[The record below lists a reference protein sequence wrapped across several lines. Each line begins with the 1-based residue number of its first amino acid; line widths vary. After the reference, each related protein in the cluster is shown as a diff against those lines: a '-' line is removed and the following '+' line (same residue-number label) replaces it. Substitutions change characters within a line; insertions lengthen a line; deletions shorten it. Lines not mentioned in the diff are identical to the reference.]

1 MRKVYFCWRKKS
13 CTICYLWTPRWSE
26 QNHHPYPPRMKRC
39 MLIGC
44 QGGTTMTK
52 IVVIV
57 ITFHPDAANLDT
69 MLCVK
74 RLTELQE
81 SCSSVFQQTS
91 LDRRRSKRQH
101 NFKNGTN
108 SVEMAT
114 KSPSPNIC
122 FIQLDLHTPCACNA
136 LVCARVDILDADL
149 YNAFPHFLGTWSSC
163 WAPSCLETSKNF
175 LPFLCGWS
183 SALTLPSFMALK
195 PLKGEKKR

>member
-1 MRKVYFCWRKKS
+1 MLFGADERMRKVYFCWRKKS

-91 LDRRRSKRQH
+91 LDRRSKRQH
-101 NFKNGTN
+101 NFK
-108 SVEMAT
+108 MAPIPSRWQPKAIT
-114 KSPSPNIC
+114 KYVFHSTWFAHSLC
-122 FIQLDLHTPCACNA
+122 LQCSRVCQGRHTWC
-136 LVCARVDILDADL
+136 R
-149 YNAFPHFLGTWSSC
+149 
-163 WAPSCLETSKNF
+163 
-175 LPFLCGWS
+175 
-183 SALTLPSFMALK
+183 
-195 PLKGEKKR
+195 PL